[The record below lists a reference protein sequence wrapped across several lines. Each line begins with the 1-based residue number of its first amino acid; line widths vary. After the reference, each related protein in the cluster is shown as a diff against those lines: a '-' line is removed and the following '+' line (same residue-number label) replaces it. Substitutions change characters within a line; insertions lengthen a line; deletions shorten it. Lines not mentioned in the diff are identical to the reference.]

1 VLAFSIRRLPDRS
14 TAEDAAAET
23 FAVAWRRRELIP
35 EEPLPWLYGIAL
47 RVAANQRRP
56 RRGAELRRKRRKIDP
71 LAAMA
76 AANPAPAAELGAR
89 LGEAELERAMA
100 RAVALGR
107 TPSQPVPVGDRVAL
121 ETGARPRQRRA
132 ALGLAAV
139 AVLLVAGG
147 WLRGSGSGGHPEFAA
162 AAIRVAEANPR
173 LLVTAPGWKI
183 VRADEFETY
192 SGELTFSDGSRRF
205 EVHWYP
211 AKYYGQYLRDRAD
224 VSTPER
230 GTLLGQT
237 ATTVDYSRE
246 EYATMLSP
254 QGSVFIEVRGRL
266 GTRSAYDEILNSLRA
281 VDVDT
286 WLEAMPPSTVRP
298 EARSGAVDR
307 LLRGMLL
314 PPGFDAAALKSE
326 DSIADKSSLA
336 VKVGNAIAC
345 GWVESW
351 IAARASGDEAA
362 ARRAVEAM
370 SSSDE
375 WPLVRETKVPWFSNY
390 AIVAHQMRA
399 GELNRGY
406 AAYET
411 RTDGSTFGFGP
422 AWKLTLGCPGTYRR
436 EVDSLP

>member
-1 VLAFSIRRLPDRS
+1 MS
-14 TAEDAAAET
+14 
-23 FAVAWRRRELIP
+23 
-35 EEPLPWLYGIAL
+35 
-47 RVAANQRRP
+47 
-56 RRGAELRRKRRKIDP
+56 RKRRKIDP

-76 AANPAPAAELGAR
+76 VANPAPAAELAAE
-89 LGEAELERAMA
+89 LGEAELGRALT
-100 RAVALGR
+100 RAIALGR

-121 ETGARPRQRRA
+121 QTGTKRRRRA

-139 AVLLVAGG
+139 AVLAALLVVSGL
-147 WLRGSGSGGHPEFAA
+147 LRNSGSGHPEFAA

-183 VRADEFETY
+183 IRADEFETD
-192 SGELTFSDGSRRF
+192 SGELTFSNGSQQF

-211 AKYYGQYLRDRAD
+211 AQQYSDYLRDRAD
-224 VSTPER
+224 VSPPEL

-254 QGSVFIEVRGRL
+254 QGRVFIEVRGRL
-266 GTRSAYDEILNSLRA
+266 GSKPAYDEMLASLRA

-298 EARSGAVDR
+298 EARAEAIDQ
-307 LLRGMLL
+307 LLRGMPL

-326 DSIADKSSLA
+326 DSIADQDTLA

-351 IAARASGDEAA
+351 ISAQAAGDEAA
-362 ARRAVEAM
+362 VQRAVETM
-370 SSSDE
+370 SSSDQ
-375 WPLVRETKVPWFSNY
+375 WPLVRDNHVPWFSNY
-390 AIVAHQMRA
+390 AMVAKQLR
-399 GELNRGY
+399 ENRLDTSPSG
-406 AAYET
+406 YET
-411 RTDGSTFGFGP
+411 QTNGKTFGYGP
-422 AWKLTLGCPGTYRR
+422 AWKMFLGCKGTYRR
-436 EVDSLP
+436 EVDSLPSFGH